1 MILDLTQF
9 INTFSTNKSGDP
21 NTDEVYLCFRLM
33 NKDQLAIMH
42 NQLDNFL
49 SEINAQLEDMPLGDK
64 LEEYYGACLYDTT
77 PEYDELEELRSKA
90 QEIFNVIQNVWGE
103 VS

>member
-9 INTFSTNKSGDP
+9 INTFSTNKYGDP
-21 NTDEVYLCFRLM
+21 NIDEVYLCFRLM
-33 NKDQLAIMH
+33 NKDQLSIMYTE
-42 NQLDNFL
+42 LDDFL
-49 SEINAQLEDMPLGDK
+49 SGINTQLEDMPLGDK

-77 PEYDELEELRSKA
+77 PEYDELEELRSKT
-90 QEIFNVIQNVWGE
+90 QEIFNVIQNVWEE